1 MSVLL
6 VLVSYL
12 LGSISFGYL
21 ITKKIKGV
29 DVRKLGS
36 GNTGATNIS
45 RIIGIKFA
53 VLVLILDALK
63 GLAAILLS
71 SYLSAETLVILLCG
85 LAVIIGHNWPIFFAF
100 KGGRGA
106 ATTLG
111 VFLGLAPAATV
122 VVFAIFVLVIVFTR
136 YVSLGTIVAAISIP
150 ISMILLRND
159 PGHIIFGLVI
169 CLILLWKHIPN
180 IKRLIKGKESKW
192 GEKINIP

>member
-1 MSVLL
+1 VTVFL

-12 LGSISFGYL
+12 LGSISFGYI

-29 DVRKLGS
+29 DIRKLGS

-45 RIIGIKFA
+45 RVVGTKYA

-71 SYLSAETLVILLCG
+71 SYLSGEMWVILLCG
-85 LAVIIGHNWPIFFAF
+85 LTVIAGHNWPVFFAF

-111 VFLGLAPAATV
+111 VFLGLAPIATV
-122 VVFAIFVLVIVFTR
+122 IVFAIFILVIMITR
-136 YVSLGTIVAAISIP
+136 YVSLGTIVAAIAIP
-150 ISMILLRND
+150 VSMFILKYD
-159 PGHIIFGLVI
+159 TGYIIFGLAVCFI
-169 CLILLWKHIPN
+169 LIWKHIPN
-180 IKRLIKGKESKW
+180 IKRLMKGKESKW